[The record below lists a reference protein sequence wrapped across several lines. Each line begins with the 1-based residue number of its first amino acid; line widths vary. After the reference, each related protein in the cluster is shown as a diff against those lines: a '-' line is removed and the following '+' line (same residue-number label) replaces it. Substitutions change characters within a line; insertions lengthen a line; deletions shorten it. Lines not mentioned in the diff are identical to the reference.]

1 MCEEVQGF
9 YIYMKVW
16 RYEKE
21 IFVKILQPDRV
32 TDFAFGKHWVKRDVI
47 EVQLFH
53 VGTTLKKESTDN
65 KFNLYE
71 D

>member
-1 MCEEVQGF
+1 M
-9 YIYMKVW
+9 
-16 RYEKE
+16 
-21 IFVKILQPDRV
+21 KILQPDRV
-32 TDFAFGKHWVKRDVI
+32 TDFAFGKQRVKRDVI

-71 D
+71 G